1 MAYSLDW
8 IPLTLLTDHIL
19 ASLLVPANHTPQAA
33 KALAEQKRRQ
43 SDVQRDDAA
52 RRAIEAEQS
61 LAEAVTQ
68 GDALREE
75 VERLRVADIGEME
88 VAWA

>member
-1 MAYSLDW
+1 M
-8 IPLTLLTDHIL
+8 
-19 ASLLVPANHTPQAA
+19 
-33 KALAEQKRRQ
+33 
-43 SDVQRDDAA
+43 QRDAA
-52 RRAIEAEQS
+52 VRRAIEAEQS

-75 VERLRVADIGEME
+75 VERLRVADVGEME

>member
-1 MAYSLDW
+1 M
-8 IPLTLLTDHIL
+8 
-19 ASLLVPANHTPQAA
+19 
-33 KALAEQKRRQ
+33 AEQKRRQ

-52 RRAIEAEQS
+52 RRAIEAEQG

>member
-1 MAYSLDW
+1 M
-8 IPLTLLTDHIL
+8 
-19 ASLLVPANHTPQAA
+19 
-33 KALAEQKRRQ
+33 AEQRRRQ